1 MEKLFSEELGCQPPP
16 FTDDL
21 SQMCNQK
28 FNITD
33 TKDKSLLV
41 TFSQVLHQNRKAEC
55 KKPCIMDTYKTR
67 YFASI
72 PNKRTEIII
81 QFEKTIYITKSKLSI
96 DELTLLTRTGGIIG
110 FGRTLLWILLSL
122 LGAAQVIQDISN
134 NAQKFPT
141 SKVEYQSKVC

>member
-1 MEKLFSEELGCQPPP
+1 MEKLFAEELGCQPPP

-28 FNITD
+28 FNVTD
-33 TKDKSLLV
+33 AKHKSLLV
-41 TFSQVLHQNRKAEC
+41 TFTQVLYQKRKEKC

-67 YFASI
+67 YFGSI

-122 LGAAQVIQDISN
+122 LGVAQVI
-134 NAQKFPT
+134 
-141 SKVEYQSKVC
+141 